1 MLKTNHI
8 QLAREITEVLFFIFF
23 DTWPFETQLAM
34 IQEETL
40 VTGDTLQLLIYV
52 WKIVLSGLQL
62 CGCIHWYVWVT
73 LCLMVRD
80 TLTAVYWC
88 MSETPN
94 PNSINSMTAGFTKK
108 TERGDEKRQKHLG
121 FQIKHTGIK
130 IQVWGFWDSWESQEQ
145 GDQTS
150 QP

>member
-52 WKIVLSGLQL
+52 WKIVLSGLICVAVFTDM
-62 CGCIHWYVWVT
+62 CG
-73 LCLMVRD
+73 
-80 TLTAVYWC
+80 
-88 MSETPN
+88 
-94 PNSINSMTAGFTKK
+94 
-108 TERGDEKRQKHLG
+108 
-121 FQIKHTGIK
+121 
-130 IQVWGFWDSWESQEQ
+130 
-145 GDQTS
+145 
-150 QP
+150 